1 MPETL
6 ASTATLLLVDDDP
19 SIIQA
24 ANRLLSDFGRC
35 RFARSAI
42 DALRLLRNEPVDLM
56 LLDAQMPEMGGL
68 ELLALM
74 QKTPELAGIPVVL
87 LTSHRDEA
95 TEEAAFAAG
104 AVDYLCKPIRPG
116 VLKAR
121 VRTQLRLSRALA
133 DVRRLSLTDALT
145 GLANRRAMQERLEHE
160 LVRAARTGS
169 AMSLMMVDVDHFKGF
184 NDHYGHAIGDRALVH
199 VADCLRKA
207 ASRASDFSSRWGG
220 EEFVVVLPDTDA
232 QGAVVVAEHLHQS
245 MAELDMPNQASPLGR
260 LSASV
265 GIASVAAQGV
275 IHSVASPLA
284 RAPDHVEKLLAQA
297 DAALYQAKAEGRSRS
312 VLASPGV

>member
-169 AMSLMMVDVDHFKGF
+169 AMSLMMIDVDHFKGF

-265 GIASVAAQGV
+265 GIAGVAARGV
-275 IHSVASPLA
+275 IHPVASPLA
-284 RAPDHVEKLLAQA
+284 RATDHVEKLLAQA

-312 VLASPGV
+312 VLASPEV